1 MRVRREA
8 PASFFTL
15 PQVPLPFTVWNAT
28 KCGSGEPQPQTVTM
42 VLDVVED
49 VVVTDEDELDEE
61 LLDVE
66 LLELLD
72 VEVLELLDVEL
83 LDVEVLELLD
93 VDVLELLVVELL
105 DVEVLE
111 LLEVLV
117 EVVVVFVEVV
127 VVVGFGGLQVEGSA
141 VQPPAGQS
149 FARYLVAS
157 SFLLP
162 VGQTRQ

>member
-1 MRVRREA
+1 M
-8 PASFFTL
+8 
-15 PQVPLPFTVWNAT
+15 
-28 KCGSGEPQPQTVTM
+28 
-42 VLDVVED
+42 
-49 VVVTDEDELDEE
+49 
-61 LLDVE
+61 
-66 LLELLD
+66 LD
-72 VEVLELLDVEL
+72 VEV

-127 VVVGFGGLQVEGSA
+127 EVVGIGGLQVEGSA

-149 FARYLVAS
+149 FARYMVAS

>member
-1 MRVRREA
+1 MRVRMEA

-42 VLDVVED
+42 VLDVVVD

-66 LLELLD
+66 VLELLDVEVLD
-72 VEVLELLDVEL
+72 VEVLELLDVE
-83 LDVEVLELLD
+83 
-93 VDVLELLVVELL
+93 VLELLVVELL

-127 VVVGFGGLQVEGSA
+127 VVVGFGGVQVEGSA

>member
-1 MRVRREA
+1 MEA

-15 PQVPLPFTVWNAT
+15 RQVPLPFTVWNAT
-28 KCGSGEPQPQTVTM
+28 RCGSGEPQPQTVTT
-42 VLDVVED
+42 VLDVVAD

-66 LLELLD
+66 LLDVELLDEELLELLD
-72 VEVLELLDVEL
+72 VEVLEV
-83 LDVEVLELLD
+83 LDVEVLELL
-93 VDVLELLVVELL
+93 V
-105 DVEVLE
+105 
-111 LLEVLV
+111 VLV
-117 EVVVVFVEVV
+117 EVVVVFEEVVVEVV
-127 VVVGFGGLQVEGSA
+127 GIGGLQVEGSA

-149 FARYLVAS
+149 FARYMVAS

>member
-1 MRVRREA
+1 MEA

-28 KCGSGEPQPQTVTM
+28 RCGSGEPQPQTVTT
-42 VLDVVED
+42 VLDVVAD

-66 LLELLD
+66 LLDEELLELLD
-72 VEVLELLDVEL
+72 VEVLELLDVEVL
-83 LDVEVLELLD
+83 EVLDVEVLELL
-93 VDVLELLVVELL
+93 V
-105 DVEVLE
+105 
-111 LLEVLV
+111 VLV
-117 EVVVVFVEVV
+117 EVVVVFEEVLVEVV
-127 VVVGFGGLQVEGSA
+127 GVVVEVVGIGGLQVEGSA

-149 FARYLVAS
+149 FARYMVAS

>member
-42 VLDVVED
+42 VLDVVVD

-61 LLDVE
+61 LLDDE

-72 VEVLELLDVEL
+72 VEVLEV
-83 LDVEVLELLD
+83 LDVEVLELL
-93 VDVLELLVVELL
+93 V
-105 DVEVLE
+105 
-111 LLEVLV
+111 VLV
-117 EVVVVFVEVV
+117 EVVVVFEEVVVEVV
-127 VVVGFGGLQVEGSA
+127 GIGGLQVEGSA

-149 FARYLVAS
+149 FARYMVAS